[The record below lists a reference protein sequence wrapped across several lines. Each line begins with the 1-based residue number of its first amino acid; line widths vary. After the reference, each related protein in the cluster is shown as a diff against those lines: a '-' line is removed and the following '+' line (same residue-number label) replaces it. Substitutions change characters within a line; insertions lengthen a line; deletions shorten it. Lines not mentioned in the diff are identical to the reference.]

1 MLVPENG
8 TMVARLQLGSPNL
21 GGPCKEGLCFPL
33 HSGSPKAGWT
43 LCPILGGLSTQPGD
57 GMCGRGCWD
66 SVLPQRRDEAWGTPP
81 DVLSALLQRAEAAQR
96 EVESL
101 REQLAA
107 VNSSLR
113 LACCSPQGAAG
124 VRSTHRGHEHPS
136 WSGTPI
142 VSRSIPCS
150 PEYPIQS

>member
-8 TMVARLQLGSPNL
+8 TTVAGLQLGSPKP
-21 GGPCKEGLCFPL
+21 GGPCKEGLWFPL

-43 LCPILGGLSTQPGD
+43 LYPILGGGVELCLSTQPGD

-66 SVLPQRRDEAWGTPP
+66 SVLPQRRDEVWGTHP

-124 VRSTHRGHEHPS
+124 VRSTRRGHEHPL
-136 WSGTPI
+136 WP
-142 VSRSIPCS
+142 
-150 PEYPIQS
+150 